1 MSIVSICTGL
11 KDFIID
17 VNGMR
22 RNYTEK
28 NKRTIHTTKSSIK
41 TKKKKKTMTRLQDD
55 EQALND

>member
-11 KDFIID
+11 KDFILD

-28 NKRTIHTTKSSIK
+28 QKNNTYNKKQHNKN
-41 TKKKKKTMTRLQDD
+41 KKKKTMTRLQDD